1 MAPRTKAKTTDKPQT
16 DAEEKKALP
25 APNSDENQAT
35 QDAATDESKPDE
47 QSQADDKG
55 DEDGDAATSDNPPES
70 PLKRCDEN
78 TASCVLNTSLATE
91 FATYKPGDVYTATPE
106 SIQRLIDR
114 GMAKPVEA

>member
-1 MAPRTKAKTTDKPQT
+1 MAPRTKAKTTEKPQPDT
-16 DAEEKKALP
+16 EEKK
-25 APNSDENQAT
+25 SDPVLESAEIQENQEP
-35 QDAATDESKPDE
+35 ATDETNADE
-47 QSQADDKG
+47 QGQADDQT
-55 DEDGDAATSDNPPES
+55 DEDGDKTASDNPPES
-70 PLKRCDEN
+70 PLKGCDEN